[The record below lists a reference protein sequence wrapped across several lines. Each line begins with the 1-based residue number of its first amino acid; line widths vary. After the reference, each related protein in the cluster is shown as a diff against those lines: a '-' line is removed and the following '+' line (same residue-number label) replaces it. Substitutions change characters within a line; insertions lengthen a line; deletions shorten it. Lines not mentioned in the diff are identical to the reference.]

1 MAMAMVQTY
10 ARAVVATTNT
20 DFSIGTADAVMVKQN
35 CRGVTLTLVGGAT
48 LSLGDFT
55 DETGPQWLV
64 IPIACTKATFTDAGF
79 VIALKGA

>member
-1 MAMAMVQTY
+1 MATVAIPVY
-10 ARAVVATTNT
+10 ARAAVATTNV
-20 DFSIGTADAVMVKQN
+20 DFTIGTADAVMVKQN